1 MRKLTVA
8 ALLIGIVAAAA
19 TAQSQTVTI
28 LHSFTGNPDGNS
40 PSGALM
46 QATDGYF
53 YGATTFGGVDNDG
66 TLYRVNSTGSTYNTV
81 YQFLNGTDTEQP
93 ANQLLQGSDG
103 NIYGVTGFT
112 AFRFAPGSSVTL
124 DTLGEP
130 SGNPSSVIQ
139 ASDGNYYFSTTFGSG
154 IFKINGSTGE
164 ITQIGTAPG
173 FNLYGV
179 VQASDGNLYGGELG
193 GGTAGDSTIFKC
205 TLAGVVTVAY
215 TFPSTLN
222 ANGNLVE
229 GANGQLYGVAADNSE
244 ATTGQ
249 IYELNVSNGTYTKLA
264 TIPNSD
270 DIQAPGTLMLA
281 SDGNFYTVAQG
292 STDTSELLR
301 MTPAGV
307 LTLLYTISEPGGLIS
322 PLIQG
327 SDGAF
332 YGAGSTGGTDSE
344 GAAYKLVLNPA
355 LPAPVTM
362 TLGTGTISQG
372 GSTTLTWSVAG
383 AYGGSGGYCF
393 ASSADPEWTGVQ
405 ATSGEVT
412 LTPVNAGTFTY
423 SLTCG
428 GSKQGSATLTVKP
441 VPKVTTTLLATA
453 AAGTEYSATLQA
465 MGGTPPYTW
474 SVSSGSLPAGLTLAS
489 STGVISGKPTTA
501 VAADTF
507 TAKVTDSESESSTA
521 SLSLTVYGTTIV
533 RITTTSL
540 PNGIVGGAYSAT
552 MAATSG
558 TKPYTWSVY
567 SGALPAG
574 LAINASTGVI
584 AGTPT
589 TAGTSTF
596 FIGVK
601 GAGAN
606 TATAQLSITVIPELV
621 VDTTLLPTGSV
632 GISYSYT
639 LTAMGGTS
647 PYTWSVSAGTLPA
660 GLTLNTSTGVISG
673 KPTTAVTADA
683 FTVEVT
689 DSASHTA
696 TANLTLTVYGSTI
709 VRITTTSL
717 PNGTVGTA
725 YSATLAAT
733 SGTKPYTWSVYSGEL
748 PAGLSLAASTGVIS
762 GTPTTAGTSDFFIAV
777 KGTGNNTATA
787 ALSITI
793 AQ

>member
-292 STDTSELLR
+292 
-301 MTPAGV
+301 
-307 LTLLYTISEPGGLIS
+307 
-322 PLIQG
+322 
-327 SDGAF
+327 
-332 YGAGSTGGTDSE
+332 
-344 GAAYKLVLNPA
+344 
-355 LPAPVTM
+355 
-362 TLGTGTISQG
+362 
-372 GSTTLTWSVAG
+372 
-383 AYGGSGGYCF
+383 
-393 ASSADPEWTGVQ
+393 VQ
-405 ATSGEVT
+405 IRRS
-412 LTPVNAGTFTY
+412 
-423 SLTCG
+423 C
-428 GSKQGSATLTVKP
+428 
-441 VPKVTTTLLATA
+441 
-453 AAGTEYSATLQA
+453 
-465 MGGTPPYTW
+465 
-474 SVSSGSLPAGLTLAS
+474 
-489 STGVISGKPTTA
+489 
-501 VAADTF
+501 
-507 TAKVTDSESESSTA
+507 
-521 SLSLTVYGTTIV
+521 
-533 RITTTSL
+533 
-540 PNGIVGGAYSAT
+540 
-552 MAATSG
+552 
-558 TKPYTWSVY
+558 
-567 SGALPAG
+567 
-574 LAINASTGVI
+574 
-584 AGTPT
+584 
-589 TAGTSTF
+589 
-596 FIGVK
+596 
-601 GAGAN
+601 
-606 TATAQLSITVIPELV
+606 
-621 VDTTLLPTGSV
+621 
-632 GISYSYT
+632 
-639 LTAMGGTS
+639 
-647 PYTWSVSAGTLPA
+647 
-660 GLTLNTSTGVISG
+660 
-673 KPTTAVTADA
+673 
-683 FTVEVT
+683 
-689 DSASHTA
+689 
-696 TANLTLTVYGSTI
+696 
-709 VRITTTSL
+709 
-717 PNGTVGTA
+717 
-725 YSATLAAT
+725 
-733 SGTKPYTWSVYSGEL
+733 
-748 PAGLSLAASTGVIS
+748 
-762 GTPTTAGTSDFFIAV
+762 
-777 KGTGNNTATA
+777 
-787 ALSITI
+787 
-793 AQ
+793 